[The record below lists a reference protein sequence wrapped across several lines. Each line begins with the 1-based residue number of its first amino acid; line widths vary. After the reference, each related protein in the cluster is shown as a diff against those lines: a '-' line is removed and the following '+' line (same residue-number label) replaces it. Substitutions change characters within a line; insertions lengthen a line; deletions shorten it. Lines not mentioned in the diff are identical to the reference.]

1 MKEPDTTVIVSPVPK
16 ASSKDACM
24 IELRNVY
31 FSVGDFHIL
40 KNINLR
46 VLTGT
51 SMMIVGQSGA
61 GKSTILK
68 LILGLIKPD
77 SGEIYVDGEE
87 ISRHTEE
94 DLFPVRQKLGMV
106 FQESALFD
114 SLTVRENVGYVLY
127 ERKMMPEDD
136 IEARIVELLTLV
148 ELEELIDKMPAEL
161 SGGQKRRVAI
171 ARAMAA
177 NPKILLYDEPTAGL
191 DPVTS
196 NTIIKQMIKLRD
208 FRNVTSILVSHKL
221 EDGYKLASNCIS
233 VEGNDIR
240 MVRDTTG
247 RCLSETIFY
256 MISEGERIF
265 EGTADEFRNS
275 IDPHIVE
282 FRGEHT

>member
-1 MKEPDTTVIVSPVPK
+1 MKEPDTTVIVSPVP
-16 ASSKDACM
+16 ATSAKDGWM

-31 FSVGDFHIL
+31 FSVGDSHIL
-40 KNINLR
+40 KDINLR
-46 VLTGT
+46 VRTGT

-87 ISRHTEE
+87 ISRYTEE
-94 DLFPVRQKLGMV
+94 DLFPVREKLGMV

-127 ERKMMPEDD
+127 ERKMMSEED
-136 IEARIVELLTLV
+136 IEARILELLTLV
-148 ELEELIDKMPAEL
+148 ELEEMIDKMPAEL

-177 NPKILLYDEPTAGL
+177 SPKLLLYDEPTAGL

-196 NTIIKQMIKLRD
+196 ITIIKQMIKLRD
-208 FRNVTSILVSHKL
+208 LRNVTSILVSHKL
-221 EDGYKLASNCIS
+221 EDGYKLAYNMVS

-240 MVRDTTG
+240 MVRDASG
-247 RCLSETIFY
+247 RRLSETIFY
-256 MISEGERIF
+256 MISEGEKVF
-265 EGTADEFRNS
+265 EGTAEEFRNS
-275 IDPHIVE
+275 TDPYIVE
-282 FRGEHT
+282 FRGDTT

>member
-1 MKEPDTTVIVSPVPK
+1 MKEPETTIIFSPTPK
-16 ASSKDACM
+16 KAPDPAGCM
-24 IELRNVY
+24 IELRGVDY
-31 FSVGDFHIL
+31 GVGDFHIL
-40 KNINLR
+40 NNINMR
-46 VLTGT
+46 VQTGT

-77 SGEIYVDGEE
+77 RGEIYVDGEE
-87 ISRHTEE
+87 ISVYTEE
-94 DLFPVRQKLGMV
+94 ELLPVRQKLGMV

-127 ERKMMPEDD
+127 ERKMLPEDQ

-177 NPKILLYDEPTAGL
+177 SPKILLYDEPTAGL

-196 NTIIKQMIKLRD
+196 ITILKQMIKLRD
-208 FRNVTSILVSHKL
+208 LHNVTSILVSHKL
-221 EDGYKLASNCIS
+221 EDGFKLAYDVVSP
-233 VEGNDIR
+233 EGELI
-240 MVRDTTG
+240 RDTSG
-247 RCLSETIFY
+247 RRLRETIFY
-256 MISEGERIF
+256 MIREGEKIF
-265 EGTADEFRNS
+265 EGTADDFRNS
-275 IDPHIVE
+275 TDPYIVQ
-282 FRGEHT
+282 FRGEHS